1 MADIQFKANIQLNGN
16 VLKLAGIEGLSENPV
31 ENTFESRI
39 YYNNT
44 SKKYYYY
51 NGSAWKSFG
60 NAEMTALSNGATIT
74 IDGVAVTLYNTFTGD
89 VSNSGSILNIGASKV
104 TNAKLAPMAANTIK
118 GAVSAGNPID
128 LTPAQVRTMINV
140 ADGAQANTVTSVAG
154 RTGAVVVNKSDVG
167 LGNVANV
174 EQIPLSQ
181 KSVANG
187 VCPLDS
193 DAKVPSA
200 YLPSYVDD
208 VIEGYYVDGTH
219 FYSDSSH
226 TALITGEAGK
236 LYTDLTNN
244 KTYRWGGS
252 TYVEISASLAIGT
265 TSGTAGDGGVLNTH
279 VNNSTIHITSAERTS
294 WNAKQD
300 TNVTLSAPTE
310 TDTQTGGGTAT
321 ITAFLQVIVNN
332 IKSLFSKMS
341 NHTHN
346 GTDSQKISFNN
357 LTNIPHIPNFYTAS
371 GLTGATGQISQ
382 STHGCGY
389 SPIVQFYLGN
399 DLVMVDINIDSS
411 GKITWSS
418 NISFTSSDNAN
429 IRIIGW

>member
-1 MADIQFKANIQLNGN
+1 MKNLSNLDLVGN
-16 VLKLAGIEGLSENPV
+16 YVLRGGFEGLSSNPTADV
-31 ENTFESRI
+31 FEKRI
-39 YYNNT
+39 YYNTT
-44 SKKYYYY
+44 SKKYCYF
-51 NGSAWKSFG
+51 NGNVWKTLG

-89 VSNSGSILNIGASKV
+89 VSNSGSILNIGANKV

-187 VCPLDS
+187 VCPLGS

-208 VIEGYYVDGTH
+208 VIEVYYVDSTH

-236 LYTDLTNN
+236 LYVDLITN
-244 KTYRWGGS
+244 KEYRWGE
-252 TYVEISASLAIGT
+252 TIYVEISASLAIGT

-279 VNNSTIHITSAERTS
+279 INNSTIHITSAERTS

-310 TDTQTGGGTAT
+310 SDTQTGGGTAT
-321 ITAFLQVIVNN
+321 ITAFLQVIINN

-357 LTNIPHIPNFYTAS
+357 LRDVPHIPNFYTAS
-371 GLTGATGQISQ
+371 GLTGATGSISQ

-389 SPIVQFYLGN
+389 TPIVQFYLGN
-399 DLVMVDINIDSS
+399 ELVVVDINIDSA
-411 GKITWSS
+411 GKVTWSS

>member
-1 MADIQFKANIQLNGN
+1 MKNLSNLDLVGN
-16 VLKLAGIEGLSENPV
+16 YVLRGGFEGLSSNPTADV
-31 ENTFESRI
+31 FEKRI
-39 YYNNT
+39 YYNTT
-44 SKKYYYY
+44 SKKYCYFDG
-51 NGSAWKSFG
+51 NVWKTLG

-89 VSNSGSILNIGASKV
+89 VSNSGSILNIGAGKV
-104 TNAKLAPMAANTIK
+104 TNAKLASMGANTIK

-187 VCPLDS
+187 VCPLGS

-208 VIEGYYVDGTH
+208 VIEGYYVDSTH

-252 TYVEISASLAIGT
+252 TYVELSASLAIGT

-279 VNNSTIHITSAERTS
+279 INNSTIHITSAERTS

-310 TDTQTGGGTAT
+310 SDTQTGGGTAT
-321 ITAFLQVIVNN
+321 ITTFLQVIINN

-357 LTNIPHIPNFYTAS
+357 LRDVPHIPNFYTVS

>member
-1 MADIQFKANIQLNGN
+1 MKNLSNLDLVGN
-16 VLKLAGIEGLSENPV
+16 YVLRGGFEGLSSNPTADV
-31 ENTFESRI
+31 FEKRI
-39 YYNNT
+39 YYNTT
-44 SKKYYYY
+44 SKKYCYFDG
-51 NGSAWKSFG
+51 NVWKTLG
-60 NAEMTALSNGATIT
+60 NATMVALSNGATVT
-74 IDGVAVTLYNTFTGD
+74 IDDVSVTLYNVFTGD
-89 VSNSGSILNIGASKV
+89 VASNGANLTIGANKV

-187 VCPLDS
+187 VCPLGS

-208 VIEGYYVDGTH
+208 VIEGYYVDSTH

-226 TALITGEAGK
+226 TKLITGEAGK
-236 LYTDLTNN
+236 IYTDLTNN
-244 KTYRWGGS
+244 KTYRWGDS

-279 VNNSTIHITSAERTS
+279 INNSTIHITSAERTS

-300 TNVTLSAPTE
+300 TDVTLSAPTE
-310 TDTQTGGGTAT
+310 SNTQTGGGTAT
-321 ITAFLQVIVNN
+321 ITAFLQVIINN

-357 LTNIPHIPNFYTAS
+357 LTNVPRIPNFYTAS

-399 DLVMVDINIDSS
+399 DLVMVDISVDDS